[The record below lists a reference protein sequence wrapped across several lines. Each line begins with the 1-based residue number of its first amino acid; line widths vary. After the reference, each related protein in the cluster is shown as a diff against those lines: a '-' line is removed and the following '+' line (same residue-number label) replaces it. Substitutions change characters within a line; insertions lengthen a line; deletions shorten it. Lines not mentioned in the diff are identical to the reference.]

1 MSGVTEATSRP
12 DPGWCATSRAR
23 ASDVPSRTGPERSP
37 QASRRHLT
45 RCKRSARPFMRN
57 SVLNCQ
63 RCPIHE
69 EAVANAMEWHF
80 SVNEASHA
88 RAAARAASGRDARQL
103 KHEELRTRS
112 ENLEGKSEP

>member
-45 RCKRSARPFMRN
+45 RCKRSARTFMRN

-69 EAVANAMEWHF
+69 EDVANAVEWHF
-80 SVNEASHA
+80 SAVRLVTLELQHA
-88 RAAARAASGRDARQL
+88 QHPGALQLEHVEGR
-103 KHEELRTRS
+103 T
-112 ENLEGKSEP
+112 

>member
-1 MSGVTEATSRP
+1 MCAMTEATSRP

-45 RCKRSARPFMRN
+45 RCKRSARTFMRK

-63 RCPIHE
+63 RGPIHE
-69 EAVANAMEWHF
+69 EDVANAMEWHF
-80 SVNEASHA
+80 SAVRLLTHELR
-88 RAAARAASGRDARQL
+88 RAPHPGALQL
-103 KHEELRTRS
+103 VHFQYLELRTQ
-112 ENLEGKSEP
+112 NLEV